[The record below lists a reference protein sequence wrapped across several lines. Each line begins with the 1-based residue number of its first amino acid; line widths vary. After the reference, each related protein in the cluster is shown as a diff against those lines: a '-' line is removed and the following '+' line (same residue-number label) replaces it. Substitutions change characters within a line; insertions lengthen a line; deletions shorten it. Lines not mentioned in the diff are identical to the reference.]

1 MLITSTEALGL
12 FAIRERQR
20 SQTVR
25 LRHNEVRAGAVRRDH
40 RIRRQVP
47 AESRIITVGGG
58 REDQVA
64 APGESRR
71 EDVRMAERQFRLPGS
86 SYEELVNII
95 VAYGTRDEAA
105 RPGDVGK
112 LDAVHQRSV
121 SRNKAFLTEIGVL
134 QGESKKLITRR
145 GRSLALALA
154 RKDGSEIRKHWREIA
169 ASNELLQNVVS
180 AVKLREGMLYPTL
193 QAYIA
198 HAAGQ
203 PRNNPVMIG
212 AGAIVEILKTA
223 GLLTEEAGELVATF
237 DEEPGSN
244 GFTEAAPEDA
254 VPIATTQTREG
265 PTVNIHLHVQC
276 DADQIE
282 DLAPRLKRLLEELSG
297 ASPRKEDPQGL

>member
-1 MLITSTEALGL
+1 
-12 FAIRERQR
+12 
-20 SQTVR
+20 
-25 LRHNEVRAGAVRRDH
+25 
-40 RIRRQVP
+40 
-47 AESRIITVGGG
+47 
-58 REDQVA
+58 
-64 APGESRR
+64 
-71 EDVRMAERQFRLPGS
+71 MAERQFRLPGS

-105 RPGDVGK
+105 KPGDMGK

-121 SRNKAFLTEIGVL
+121 SRNKGFLTEIGVL

-154 RKDGSEIRKHWREIA
+154 RKDGPEIRKHWRAIA

-203 PRNNPVMIG
+203 PRNNPVMTG
-212 AGAIVEILKTA
+212 AGAIIEILKTA

-237 DEEPGSN
+237 DEEPAPD
-244 GFTEAAPEDA
+244 GFVDESPSEDPEDA
-254 VPIATTQTREG
+254 APIATVSSGEG
-265 PTVNIHLHVQC
+265 PTVNIHLHVRC

-282 DLAPRLKRLLEELSG
+282 DLAPRLKRLLRELSG
-297 ASPRKEDPQGL
+297 ASPRREDPQGL